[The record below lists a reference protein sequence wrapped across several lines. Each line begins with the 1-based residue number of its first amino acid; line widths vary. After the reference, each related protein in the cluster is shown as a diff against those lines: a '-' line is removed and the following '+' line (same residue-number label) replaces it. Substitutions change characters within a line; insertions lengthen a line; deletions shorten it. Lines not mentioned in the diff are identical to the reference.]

1 MRDVQA
7 RRFGDARDHA
17 GGGLHG
23 VVLRHG
29 SRSAGACW
37 RHGGAATNQRF
48 LRVRTGRFALGD
60 LAPGQWRELTAAE
73 RAAVF
78 A

>member
-1 MRDVQA
+1 MRNPLTSHRGPLLA
-7 RRFGDARDHA
+7 M
-17 GGGLHG
+17 LL
-23 VVLRHG
+23 VL
-29 SRSAGACW
+29 
-37 RHGGAATNQRF
+37 
-48 LRVRTGRFALGD
+48 LRVRTGRFSLGE